1 MDDAQAIIGPM
12 SLLSASNLAY
22 SYGDQVALRD
32 VSFSLRVG
40 EILALAGPNGSGKST
55 LIKVLLGQLA
65 ASGEIAWDE
74 RPIAQWRRRELARFV
89 AYLPQAPTHEPGQTV
104 LDVLRLGRAPYWGA
118 FGLESSADEAAIAR
132 VAHMLGLD
140 SFLGRR
146 MEQLSGGQRQRVFIG
161 RCLAQQP
168 KALLLDEP
176 STFLDLAH
184 QVELCRLLADLARTE
199 NLAVLM
205 ASHELNVAAAF
216 ADRLMLL
223 SNGAIAAEGTADAV
237 LRPQV
242 LEPVYGIAIARYQSE
257 AGKPLVVPKIS
268 N

>member
-1 MDDAQAIIGPM
+1 VGEAKAIIGPM
-12 SLLSASNLAY
+12 PLLNASNLSY

-32 VSFSLRVG
+32 VSLWLKTG

-55 LIKVLLGQLA
+55 LIRTLLGQLTA
-65 ASGEIAWDE
+65 AGDITWDG
-74 RPIAQWRRRELARFV
+74 RSIKQWRKRDLARFV

-118 FGLESSADEAAIAR
+118 FGLESSADEAAVAR
-132 VAHMLGLD
+132 VVQTLGLNP
-140 SFLGRR
+140 FLGRK

-184 QVELCRLLADLARTE
+184 QVELCRLLAELARRE

-205 ASHELNVAAAF
+205 ASHELNIAAAF

-223 SNGAIAAEGTADAV
+223 SDGAIAAEGSADAV

-242 LEPVYGIAIARYQSE
+242 LEPVYGIAIARYESE

-268 N
+268 G